1 MQQLI
6 ITWQGLLFEAVA
18 FLVFTYLINIFLFK
32 PIRNIIK
39 KRQELLNSNIGKQ
52 RDCESSV
59 ENIIKNIE
67 DEKKEYKLF
76 LNKLREDYHKM
87 AVKTANE
94 ILESTKKEAIQKF
107 DEKINEIKKSKELIL
122 ESIKSESASI
132 SKLIANKIIME

>member
-18 FLVFTYLINIFLFK
+18 FLIFTYLINLFLFK

-52 RDCESSV
+52 KDYESSV
-59 ENIIKNIE
+59 ENILKNIE

-76 LNKLREDYHKM
+76 LNKLREDYHKT
-87 AVKTANE
+87 AVNAANE
-94 ILESTKKEAIQKF
+94 ILDSAKKEAMQKF
-107 DEKINEIKKSKELIL
+107 DEKISEIKKSKESIL

>member
-18 FLVFTYLINIFLFK
+18 FLVFTYLINLFLFK

-52 RDCESSV
+52 KDYESSV
-59 ENIIKNIE
+59 EDILKNIE

-76 LNKLREDYHKM
+76 LNKLREDYHKT
-87 AVKTANE
+87 AVKAANE
-94 ILESTKKEAIQKF
+94 ILDSTKKEAMQKF
-107 DEKINEIKKSKELIL
+107 DEKINEIEKSKESIL
-122 ESIKSESASI
+122 DSIKSESASI

>member
-18 FLVFTYLINIFLFK
+18 FLVFTYLINLFLFK

-52 RDCESSV
+52 KDYESSV
-59 ENIIKNIE
+59 EDILKNIE

-76 LNKLREDYHKM
+76 LNKLREDYHKT

-94 ILESTKKEAIQKF
+94 ILDSTKKEAMQKF
-107 DEKINEIKKSKELIL
+107 DEKINEIEKSKESIL
-122 ESIKSESASI
+122 DSIKSESASI

>member
-18 FLVFTYLINIFLFK
+18 FLVFTYLINLFLFK

-52 RDCESSV
+52 KDYESSV
-59 ENIIKNIE
+59 ENILKNIE

-76 LNKLREDYHKM
+76 LNKLREDYHKTSVQ
-87 AVKTANE
+87 AANE
-94 ILESTKKEAIQKF
+94 ILDSTKKEAIQKF
-107 DEKINEIKKSKELIL
+107 DEKINEIEKSKESIL